1 MSFFAPLGRAP
12 FRGLFAGQVISI
24 AGDRLNYL
32 ALIALLTAHAARDGT
47 SPAGLL
53 AVLAWAMIGPALVC
67 SPWAGAVV
75 DRLPLV
81 RVLVWT
87 DLARALVVALIPFA
101 YRASDS
107 TAPVFALIALAFA
120 LNCFFLPARSALPP
134 HLVPPAGL
142 TAANALLVL
151 GGVGATLVG
160 TALGGP
166 LVDRLG
172 PMPALWL
179 DALTY
184 LVSALALATLLVHG
198 VEARAPEAE
207 PTGAPRS
214 GIGAALA
221 RALSD
226 TRAGWA
232 MLGSSA
238 AARGPVIA
246 SVATWVAGGVLHVA
260 GTAHVMRGTSR
271 VGGLGILIGALAV
284 GAALGSAF
292 ALARPQVSH
301 GRALSLSLAGAGW
314 GLIGFAFA
322 GTPWAMALAAA
333 WTGFFAAP
341 VFFLSETAIQEA
353 VPPGA
358 RARLFSARDFL
369 ARGSFLVTT
378 ALAAPL
384 VARWGTAPPI
394 ALAGGLMLL
403 LALGV
408 ARMRRA

>member
-24 AGDRLNYL
+24 AGDRFNYL
-32 ALIALLTAHAARDGT
+32 ALIALLTAHAARAGT

-53 AVLAWAMIGPALVC
+53 AMLAWAMIGPALVC

-75 DRLPLV
+75 DRLSLV

-87 DLARALVVALIPFA
+87 DLARALVIALIPLA
-101 YRASDS
+101 YHATGS
-107 TAPVFALIALAFA
+107 TAPVFALLALAFT

-142 TAANALLVL
+142 KAANALLVL

-166 LVDRLG
+166 LVDRFG

-184 LVSALALATLLVHG
+184 VVSALALATLLFHG
-198 VEARAPEAE
+198 VEARASGEDRADV
-207 PTGAPRS
+207 PRT

-226 TRAGWA
+226 TRTGWA
-232 MLGSSA
+232 MLGQNA
-238 AARGPVIA
+238 AARVPVIA

-260 GTAHVMRGTSR
+260 GTAHVMRGSTR

-292 ALARPQVSH
+292 ALARREASH
-301 GRALSLSLAGAGW
+301 GRALALSLAGAGL
-314 GLIGFAFA
+314 GLIGFALA
-322 GTPWAMALAAA
+322 GNAWAMALAAA

-341 VFFLSETAIQEA
+341 VFFVSETAIQEA

-384 VARWGTAPPI
+384 VARWGTAAPI

-403 LALGV
+403 LAPLL
-408 ARMRRA
+408 ARLRRP